1 MSIKKIPRFPQSTS
15 TTPKPPP
22 RSNRDQKSKSQS
34 PPVEPIETVG
44 TPKPNICSRLMG
56 KCKAKCCPCCT
67 KSPDEEEER
76 KEREDEV
83 TESVEK
89 KKIWH
94 KMNCFKKKIPEEDI
108 EIAAGKVSKHS
119 ITYYA
124 YTYK

>member
-1 MSIKKIPRFPQSTS
+1 
-15 TTPKPPP
+15 
-22 RSNRDQKSKSQS
+22 
-34 PPVEPIETVG
+34 
-44 TPKPNICSRLMG
+44 MG